1 MKNLSMTTSPVAEYS
16 KLHMEKGRQYSVYI
30 DLPRIPCLTKS
41 WR

>member
-1 MKNLSMTTSPVAEYS
+1 MKNLSMTTSPVAEYNKS
-16 KLHMEKGRQYSVYI
+16 RMEKGHKYSVYI